1 MKYAMNVADLITLKQ
16 DYPIICDFMV
26 APVLTRETVDVEH
39 GRVDGVGVLVQ
50 DTVSAEQWDAIVAML
65 RDGLGAFP
73 GYPRN
78 LLRIYQSKTGR
89 GGWKRI

>member
-1 MKYAMNVADLITLKQ
+1 MKYAMNVADLTTLKQ

-26 APVLTRETVDVEH
+26 APVLTRETVEVER

-50 DTVSAEQWDAIVAML
+50 DTVPDSRREALFSVL

-78 LLRIYQSKTGR
+78 LLRIYQSATGH

>member
-1 MKYAMNVADLITLKQ
+1 MKYAMNVADLTTLKQ

-26 APVLTRETVDVEH
+26 APVLTRETVEVER
-39 GRVDGVGVLVQ
+39 GRVDGVAVLVQ
-50 DTVSAEQWDAIVAML
+50 DTIPTEQWEAIVAVL
-65 RDGLGAFP
+65 RNGLGAFP